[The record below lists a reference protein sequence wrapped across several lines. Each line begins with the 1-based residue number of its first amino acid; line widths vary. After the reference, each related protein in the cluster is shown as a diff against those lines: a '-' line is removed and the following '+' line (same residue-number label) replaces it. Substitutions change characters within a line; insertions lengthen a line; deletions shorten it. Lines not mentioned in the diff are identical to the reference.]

1 MAIYH
6 LEAKVVSR
14 GTGRSAVAAS
24 AYLSC
29 SNILNDYDG
38 VRHDYTRKK
47 GLVWQEIFLPE
58 YAPAEWQDRGVLWNA
73 VEEIEKTKDSRL
85 AREFVPALPVELSKE
100 QWQQLLSDFI
110 KEQFV
115 ADGMCADAA
124 IHDPYPP
131 GHNPHAHIMLT
142 VRPLDENGKWQY
154 KTEKEYLCI
163 KDGEERGFT
172 AAEFKVAQA
181 DGWEKQYQYKGGKKK
196 VYMTPSAAEVQGYER
211 VNKYPKSTK
220 YGRQNPIS
228 ERWNSEEQLV
238 EWRKAWADVTNRY
251 LEQYGHDARIDHR
264 SHAERGLD
272 EQPTVHEGVI
282 ARALERKGIV
292 SDRCELNRQIKAD
305 NALLRELRAAVKKL
319 TQAVKNS
326 LPAIAEAMEKLRGNM
341 IIFKYQLLHIGSG
354 KQAISKSLKMYR
366 EDMAQYTALAEKIS
380 KKSKERKAALD
391 EKKATPVIQVLK
403 HRDLAKRIVELTEDL
418 EELRTEKAMLLR
430 QIQYPEDATVDM
442 FRKEIRT
449 LENGLKKLV
458 VSEAKY
464 AAELDDALKQYAE
477 LQEQAMELDPIELY
491 EARQD
496 IRSEHERDAAKRL
509 QDAYGIKYDCTK
521 MYDSKRSIANLL
533 GEEAEERSLTARLR
547 AKQREQKQPQVRIS
561 KRREQER

>member
-115 ADGMCADAA
+115 ADGMCADVA

-366 EDMAQYTALAEKIS
+366 EDMAQYTALAEKTS

-547 AKQREQKQPQVRIS
+547 AKQREQKQPQVRMS

>member
-115 ADGMCADAA
+115 ADGMCADVA

-238 EWRKAWADVTNRY
+238 EWRKAWADVTNHY

-547 AKQREQKQPQVRIS
+547 AKQREQKQPQVRMS

>member
-1 MAIYH
+1 
-6 LEAKVVSR
+6 
-14 GTGRSAVAAS
+14 
-24 AYLSC
+24 
-29 SNILNDYDG
+29 
-38 VRHDYTRKK
+38 
-47 GLVWQEIFLPE
+47 
-58 YAPAEWQDRGVLWNA
+58 
-73 VEEIEKTKDSRL
+73 
-85 AREFVPALPVELSKE
+85 
-100 QWQQLLSDFI
+100 
-110 KEQFV
+110 
-115 ADGMCADAA
+115 MCADVA

>member
-1 MAIYH
+1 M
-6 LEAKVVSR
+6 
-14 GTGRSAVAAS
+14 AAS

-115 ADGMCADAA
+115 ADGMCADVA

-547 AKQREQKQPQVRIS
+547 AKQREQKQPQVRMS